1 MMLHKDERSLVEKY
15 KDQPFVILG
24 VSIDSDVGKLRATEA
39 QQHVTWRSWWDE
51 TGAINRA
58 WRVRGFPTLYII
70 DSQGTIRWRFESK
83 PDADVLDKEI
93 DKWVKQAQPA
103 S

>member
-1 MMLHKDERSLVEKY
+1 MLHKDERSLVEKY

-24 VSIDSDVGKLRATEA
+24 VSNDSDVGTLRATEA
-39 QQHVTWRSWWDE
+39 EQHLTWRSWWDE
-51 TGAINRA
+51 TGAITRA

-70 DSQGTIRWRFESK
+70 DSQGVIRKHYEGK
-83 PDADVLDKEI
+83 PDGEVLDKEI
-93 DKWVKQAQPA
+93 EKWVKEARPA